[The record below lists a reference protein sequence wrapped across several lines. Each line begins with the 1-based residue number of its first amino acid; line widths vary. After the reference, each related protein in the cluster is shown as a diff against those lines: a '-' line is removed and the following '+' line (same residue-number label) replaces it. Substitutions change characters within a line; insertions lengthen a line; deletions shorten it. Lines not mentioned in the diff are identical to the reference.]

1 MANNNQQLVFN
12 ITGNASGLSQA
23 LAGAGNQINTFCSNA
38 GGMFSQL
45 SGGLG
50 QITQIAGGLGGGI
63 AGLAG
68 PLGMAAAA
76 VGGLVASTKEYVDGL
91 NELSIASG
99 MSVEN
104 LQRWGNALQG
114 TGENLEKIADINR
127 DVFDHLGDAFKN
139 GGGGPGSD
147 LENYG
152 IKLKE
157 LQPLLSQSAGGLK
170 TIAKV
175 YFSMR
180 DRGATKAEI
189 TNMMETLASDSSKLI
204 PILQKAGSESQFLQ
218 DVQNQ
223 SVQVSNEAAEK
234 YKALDE
240 KLVVAGNTMK
250 WLGVEICT
258 PLIEVF
264 NALIQICKDA
274 GVTIGQLSTYIS
286 DKGQQLNDFINSFF
300 NFKPGTTVFDFL
312 ENKTINFINTFIEYI
327 NKIPGVKIEAI
338 SETDL
343 EKFGAD
349 MGKAAMGGLAPITG
363 MSSYLESAFK
373 RGNATT
379 TADVNHDVT
388 WGKGLSNSD
397 WGAGKKA
404 EAAKKAAEA
413 AAAKVKAIHDRAIQQ
428 RQQAEAQLQRV
439 ISQIDDNGAK
449 IQLKS
454 FNRQQLEI
462 EKTIRKSAKTLG
474 FTEQKTTS
482 LLQSQY
488 RNRTRLFKEMIDTM
502 IRESDPKK
510 LRDNLAAIGAGSL
523 SANQRKHLGMNLREQ
538 IGGDFTN
545 HGFYFSKDQDKQTK
559 LDENRDDLN
568 GANTEA
574 YHQQLISYEEFQK
587 NRQQIQSKYENDS
600 LKLSQ
605 DALSKTTTMWG
616 TSFNGLGTILQ
627 GAFGKS
633 NAAAKIAF
641 GVSKGIAVANSI
653 VAIQQGIAKAI
664 SLGFPAN
671 VPVIA
676 STIAQGASIVNTIQG
691 TQIKG
696 QAHDGWDSLPSTGT
710 YNLQK
715 GERVVG
721 SALNQD
727 LTRYLKSNNS
737 NKSSGD
743 IKIEAPLIVNCNDI
757 NDKRFDDLLQRHK
770 NSIVQAVRESQKK
783 NT

>member
-1 MANNNQQLVFN
+1 MANNNQSLIFN
-12 ITGNASGLSQA
+12 ITGNSSGLTQA
-23 LAGAGNQINTFCSNA
+23 LAGAGNQINTFCTNA
-38 GGMFSQL
+38 GGRFGQL
-45 SGGLG
+45 SGALG
-50 QITQIAGGLGGGI
+50 QISQIAGGLGGGI

-68 PLGMAAAA
+68 PLGIAASA
-76 VGGLVASTKEYVDGL
+76 VLGVVASTKSYVNEL

-99 MSVEN
+99 MSVES
-104 LQRWGNALQG
+104 LQKWGNALQG

-127 DVFDHLGDAFKN
+127 DFQDHLGDAFRD
-139 GGGGPGSD
+139 GSGPAGD
-147 LENYG
+147 LEHYG

-157 LQPLLSQSAGGLK
+157 LQPLLSQADGGLK
-170 TIAKV
+170 GIARV
-175 YFSMR
+175 FFSMR
-180 DRGATKAEI
+180 DRGANKAEI
-189 TNMMETLASDSSKLI
+189 TNMLETLSSDSSKLI
-204 PILQKAGSESQFLQ
+204 PILQKAGTESQFLQ

-223 SVQVSNEAAEK
+223 SVQVTNDQAQV

-240 KLVVAGNTMK
+240 KLVVAGNTMR
-250 WLGVEICT
+250 WLGVEIVT
-258 PLIEVF
+258 PLLEIF
-264 NALIQICKDA
+264 NTLVQICKDA
-274 GVTIGQLSTYIS
+274 GVTFGQLATFIS
-286 DKGQQLNDFINSFF
+286 DKGTEINNFINSFF

-312 ENKTINFINTFIEYI
+312 ENKTISFINTFIEYI
-327 NKIPGVKIEAI
+327 NKIPGIKIEAI
-338 SETDL
+338 STKDL
-343 EKFGAD
+343 EKFGTD
-349 MGKAAMGGLAPITG
+349 MGKAAIGGLAPITG
-363 MSSYLESAFK
+363 MSSYLESAYK

-379 TADVNHDVT
+379 TADVNQDMK

-413 AAAKVKAIHDRAIQQ
+413 AAAKVKAIQDRAIQQ

-439 ISQIDDNGAK
+439 LAQIDDNGSR
-449 IQLKS
+449 IQMKT
-454 FNRQQLEI
+454 FNRQQLEV
-462 EKTIRKSAKTLG
+462 ENTIRSTAKTLG

-488 RNRTRLFKEMIDTM
+488 RNRARLFKQMVDDM

-510 LRDNLAAIGAGSL
+510 LRDNLAAIGTGSL

-545 HGFYFSKDQDKQTK
+545 HGFYFSKDQDKQNQ

-574 YHQQLISYEEFQK
+574 YKKQLISFEEFQK
-587 NRQQIQSKYENDS
+587 NKQQIQSKYENDS

-616 TSFNGLGTILQ
+616 TSFNGLGTMLQ

-664 SLGFPAN
+664 SLGWPENA
-671 VPVIA
+671 PVIA

-743 IKIEAPLIVNCNDI
+743 IKIEAPLIVNCQNID
-757 NDKRFDDLLQRHK
+757 DKKFDEMLSKHK

>member
-1 MANNNQQLVFN
+1 MANNQQLVFQ
-12 ITGNASGLSQA
+12 ITGNSSGLTQA

-38 GGMFSQL
+38 GGMLGQL

-50 QITQIAGGLGGGI
+50 QITQIASGLGGGI

-76 VGGLVASTKEYVDGL
+76 VGGLVASTRSYVNEL

-99 MSVEN
+99 MSVES
-104 LQRWGNALQG
+104 LQKWGNALQG
-114 TGENLEKIADINR
+114 TGENLEKLADINR
-127 DVFDHLGDAFKN
+127 DFADHLGDAFRD
-139 GGGGPGSD
+139 GSGPAGD
-147 LENYG
+147 LEHYG

-157 LQPLLSQSAGGLK
+157 LQPLLSAADGGLRG
-170 TIAKV
+170 IAKV

-180 DRGATKAEI
+180 DRGANKAEI

-223 SVQVSNEAAEK
+223 SIEVTNDQAQV

-250 WLGVEICT
+250 WLGIEICT
-258 PLIEVF
+258 PLIEIF
-264 NALIQICKDA
+264 NTLAQICIDA
-274 GVTIGQLSTYIS
+274 GVTIGHLSTYIS

-300 NFKPGTTVFDFL
+300 DFKPGTTVFDFL

-338 SETDL
+338 SAKDL

-413 AAAKVKAIHDRAIQQ
+413 AAAKVKAAIQQ
-428 RQQAEAQLQRV
+428 RELAEAQLQRV
-439 ISQIDDNGAK
+439 LAQIDDNGAK

-488 RNRTRLFKEMIDTM
+488 RNRTRLFKQMIDTM

-510 LRDNLAAIGAGSL
+510 LRDNLAAIGTGL

-538 IGGDFTN
+538 IGGDYTD
-545 HGFYFSKDQDKQTK
+545 HGFYFGKDQDKQSQ
-559 LDENRDDLN
+559 LEENRDDLN
-568 GANTEA
+568 AANDEA
-574 YHQQLISYEEFQK
+574 YKQKLISFEEFQK
-587 NRQQIQSKYENDS
+587 NKQMIMQQYETS
-600 LKLSQ
+600 SQQLSR
-605 DALSKTTTMWG
+605 DAMTKTADLYASTA
-616 TSFNGLGTILQ
+616 NNLGTALA
-627 GAFGKS
+627 GCFGKS
-633 NAAAKIAF
+633 NAAARAAF
-641 GVSKGIAVANSI
+641 AVSKGIAIANSI
-653 VAIQQGIAKAI
+653 INIQQGISEGVKKGFPDGLKDI
-664 SLGFPAN
+664 SLA
-671 VPVIA
+671 IA
-676 STIAQGASIVNTIQG
+676 AGAQIVSTIQG

-737 NKSSGD
+737 NKSGD
-743 IKIEAPLIVNCNDI
+743 IKIEAPLIVNCQNID
-757 NDKRFDDLLQRHK
+757 DKKFNEMLQKHR

>member
-1 MANNNQQLVFN
+1 MANNNQSLIFN
-12 ITGNASGLSQA
+12 ITGNSSGLTQA
-23 LAGAGNQINTFCSNA
+23 LAGAGNQINTFCTNA
-38 GGMFSQL
+38 GGMFGQL

-50 QITQIAGGLGGGI
+50 QISQIAGGLGGGI

-68 PLGMAAAA
+68 PLGIAASA
-76 VGGLVASTKEYVDGL
+76 VLGVVASTKSYVNEL

-99 MSVEN
+99 MSVES
-104 LQRWGNALQG
+104 LQKWGNALQG

-127 DVFDHLGDAFKN
+127 DFQDHLGDAFSR
-139 GGGGPGSD
+139 GEGPAGD
-147 LENYG
+147 LEHYG

-157 LQPLLSQSAGGLK
+157 LQPLLSQADGGLK
-170 TIAKV
+170 GIAKV

-180 DRGATKAEI
+180 DRGANKAEI

-204 PILQKAGSESQFLQ
+204 PILQKAGTESQFLKNL
-218 DVQNQ
+218 QNQ
-223 SVQVSNEAAEK
+223 SIQITNDQAEV

-258 PLIEVF
+258 PLIETF
-264 NALIQICKDA
+264 NTLVQICKDA
-274 GVTIGQLSTYIS
+274 GVTIGQLSTYIG
-286 DKGQQLNDFINSFF
+286 DKGKQLNDFINSFF

-312 ENKTINFINTFIEYI
+312 ENKTISFINTFIEYI
-327 NKIPGVKIEAI
+327 NKIPGIKIEAI
-338 SETDL
+338 STKDL
-343 EKFGAD
+343 EKFGTD
-349 MGKAAMGGLAPITG
+349 MGKAAIGGLAPITG
-363 MSSYLESAFK
+363 MSSYLESAYK

-379 TADVNHDVT
+379 TADVDHDMK

-397 WGAGKKA
+397 WGASKKA

-413 AAAKVKAIHDRAIQQ
+413 AAAKVKAIQDRAIQQ

-439 ISQIDDNGAK
+439 LAQIDDNGSR
-449 IQLKS
+449 IQMKS
-454 FNRQQLEI
+454 FYRQQLEI
-462 EKTIRKSAKTLG
+462 ETTIKRSAKTLG

-488 RNRTRLFKEMIDTM
+488 RNRARLFKEMIDQM

-538 IGGDFTN
+538 IGGDYTN
-545 HGFYFSKDQDKQTK
+545 HGFYFSKDQDKQNQ

-568 GANTEA
+568 GANNEA
-574 YHQQLISYEEFQK
+574 YKQSLISFDEYQK
-587 NRQQIQSKYENDS
+587 NKQMIQEKYEDDS

-616 TSFNGLGTILQ
+616 TSFNGLGTMLQ

-671 VPVIA
+671 VPIIA

-721 SALNQD
+721 AALNQD

-737 NKSSGD
+737 KSSGD
-743 IKIEAPLIVNCNDI
+743 IKIEAPLIVNCQNID
-757 NDKRFDDLLQRHK
+757 DKKFDEMLSKHK

>member
-1 MANNNQQLVFN
+1 MANNNQQLVFQ
-12 ITGNASGLSQA
+12 ITGNSSGLTQA
-23 LAGAGNQINTFCSNA
+23 LAGAGNQINTFCNNA

-50 QITQIAGGLGGGI
+50 QITQIAGLAGGGI

-99 MSVEN
+99 MSVES
-104 LQRWGNALQG
+104 LQKWGTALQG
-114 TGENLEKIADINR
+114 TGENLEKLADINR
-127 DVFDHLGDAFKN
+127 DFADHLGDAFRD
-139 GGGGPGSD
+139 GSGPAGD
-147 LENYG
+147 LEHYG
-152 IKLKE
+152 IKLTE
-157 LQPLLSQSAGGLK
+157 LQPLLSAADGGLRG
-170 TIAKV
+170 IAKV

-180 DRGATKAEI
+180 DRGANKAEI

-223 SVQVSNEAAEK
+223 SVQVTNDQAQV

-264 NALIQICKDA
+264 NTLVQICKDA
-274 GVTIGQLSTYIS
+274 GVTIGHLSTYIS

-338 SETDL
+338 STKDL

-510 LRDNLAAIGAGSL
+510 LRDNLAAIGTGL

-538 IGGDFTN
+538 IGGDYTD
-545 HGFYFSKDQDKQTK
+545 HGFYFGKDQDKQNQ

-568 GANTEA
+568 GANNEA
-574 YHQQLISYEEFQK
+574 YKQNLISFEEFQK
-587 NRQQIQSKYENDS
+587 NKQMIQEKYETDS

-616 TSFNGLGTILQ
+616 TSFDGLGTMLQ

-633 NAAAKIAF
+633 NAAAKVAF

-743 IKIEAPLIVNCNDI
+743 IKIEAPLIVNCQNID
-757 NDKRFDDLLQRHK
+757 DKKFNEMLWKHQ

>member
-1 MANNNQQLVFN
+1 MANNNQQLVFQ
-12 ITGNASGLSQA
+12 ITGNSSGLTQA
-23 LAGAGNQINTFCSNA
+23 LAGAGNQINTFCNNA
-38 GGMFSQL
+38 GGMFGQL

-76 VGGLVASTKEYVDGL
+76 VGGLVASTRSYVNEL

-99 MSVEN
+99 MSVES
-104 LQRWGNALQG
+104 LQKWGNALQG

-127 DVFDHLGDAFKN
+127 DFADHLGDAFRD
-139 GGGGPGSD
+139 GSGPAGD
-147 LENYG
+147 LEHYG
-152 IKLKE
+152 IKLTE
-157 LQPLLSQSAGGLK
+157 LQPLLSAADGGLRG
-170 TIAKV
+170 IAKV

-180 DRGATKAEI
+180 DRGANKAEI

-223 SVQVSNEAAEK
+223 SVQVTNDQAQV

-258 PLIEVF
+258 PLIEIF
-264 NALIQICKDA
+264 NTLVQICKDA

-338 SETDL
+338 STKDL
-343 EKFGAD
+343 EKFGND
-349 MGKAAMGGLAPITG
+349 MGKAAIGGLAPITG

-379 TADVNHDVT
+379 TADVNHDMK

-397 WGAGKKA
+397 WGASKKA

-413 AAAKVKAIHDRAIQQ
+413 AAAKVKAIQDRAILQ
-428 RQQAEAQLQRV
+428 RQLAEAQLQRV
-439 ISQIDDNGAK
+439 ISQMDDNGAK
-449 IQLKS
+449 LQLKS

-462 EKTIRKSAKTLG
+462 EKTIRNTAKTLG

-482 LLQSQY
+482 LLKSQY
-488 RNRTRLFKEMIDTM
+488 RNRTRLFKEMVNQM

-510 LRDNLAAIGAGSL
+510 LRDNLAAIGTGL

-538 IGGDFTN
+538 IGADYTD
-545 HGFYFSKDQDKQTK
+545 HGFYFGKDQDKQNQ

-568 GANTEA
+568 GANNEA
-574 YHQQLISYEEFQK
+574 YKQKLISFEEFQK
-587 NRQQIQSKYENDS
+587 NKQMIQEKYETDS

-616 TSFNGLGTILQ
+616 TSFDGLGTMLQ

-633 NAAAKIAF
+633 NAAAKVAF

-737 NKSSGD
+737 NKSGD
-743 IKIEAPLIVNCNDI
+743 IKIEAPLIVNCQQID
-757 NDKRFDDLLQRHK
+757 DKTFNNLLQRHK
-770 NSIVQAVRESQKK
+770 NSVVQAVRESQKK

>member
-1 MANNNQQLVFN
+1 MANNNQSLIFN
-12 ITGNASGLSQA
+12 ITGNSSGLTQA
-23 LAGAGNQINTFCSNA
+23 LAGAGNQINTFCHNA
-38 GGMFSQL
+38 GGMFGQL

-76 VGGLVASTKEYVDGL
+76 VGGLVASTRSYVNEL

-99 MSVEN
+99 MSVES
-104 LQRWGNALQG
+104 LQKWGNALHG
-114 TGENLEKIADINR
+114 FSGNLEKIADINR
-127 DVFDHLGDAFKN
+127 DVFDHLGDAFRD
-139 GGGGPGSD
+139 GSGPAGD
-147 LENYG
+147 LEHYG

-157 LQPLLSQSAGGLK
+157 LQPLLSQADGGLK
-170 TIAKV
+170 GIAKV

-180 DRGATKAEI
+180 ARGANKAEI

-204 PILQKAGSESQFLQ
+204 PILQKAGTESQFLQ

-223 SVQVSNEAAEK
+223 SVQVTNDQAQV

-240 KLVVAGNTMK
+240 KLVVASRTMK
-250 WLGVEICT
+250 FLGVEIVT
-258 PLIEVF
+258 PLIETF
-264 NALIQICKDA
+264 NTLIQVFRDA
-274 GVTIGQLSTYIS
+274 GVTFGQLATYIS
-286 DKGQQLNDFINSFF
+286 DKGTEINNFINSFF

-312 ENKTINFINTFIEYI
+312 ENKTISFINTFIEYI
-327 NKIPGVKIEAI
+327 NKIPGIKIEAI
-338 SETDL
+338 STKDL
-343 EKFGAD
+343 EKFGTD
-349 MGKAAMGGLAPITG
+349 MGKAAIGGLAPITG
-363 MSSYLESAFK
+363 MSSYLESAYK

-379 TADVNHDVT
+379 TADVNENIQ
-388 WGKGLSNSD
+388 WGGKGLSNSD
-397 WGAGKKA
+397 WGASKKA

-413 AAAKVKAIHDRAIQQ
+413 AAAKVKAIQDRAIQH

-439 ISQIDDNGAK
+439 LAQIDDNGAR

-462 EKTIRKSAKTLG
+462 EKTIRSTAKTLG
-474 FTEQKTTS
+474 FTEQKTTT

-488 RNRTRLFKEMIDTM
+488 RNRARLFKEMIDQM

-523 SANQRKHLGMNLREQ
+523 SANQRKKLGMNLREQ
-538 IGGDFTN
+538 IGGDYTN
-545 HGFYFSKDQDKQTK
+545 HGFYFSKDQDKQNQ

-568 GANTEA
+568 GANAAA

-616 TSFNGLGTILQ
+616 SSFDGLGTMLQ

-633 NAAAKIAF
+633 NAAARIAF

-653 VAIQQGIAKAI
+653 VAIQQGIARAI

-671 VPVIA
+671 VPIIA

-721 SALNQD
+721 AALNQD

-737 NKSSGD
+737 NKSGD
-743 IKIEAPLIVNCNDI
+743 IKIEAPLIVNCQNID
-757 NDKRFDDLLQRHK
+757 DKKFDEMLSKHK